1 MSAAQPF
8 PTEEPR
14 DHALDA
20 CFLGPYGEN
29 DTLLEKLLVEF
40 LRDHVY
46 WRRNFHP
53 EDPPAIATAAAHHP
67 DYLAFESRMRRELH
81 QLSAAL
87 KKSVPFHSPRYI
99 GHMASDLLLPGLA
112 AQMLT
117 LPYNPN
123 NVSEDAAPVT
133 VDMEVQAGLQLARML
148 GYPHDPARDACA
160 FGHLTSGGTM
170 ANYQALRLA
179 LALKAFPVALRAAQ
193 VPELALPADDWSA
206 FNLSHADGIALLQ
219 AWQQWLAAQAPAERT
234 HWLHRV
240 ENERIE
246 QLGLVGFF
254 AAHPSLRVPLVLA
267 PVTAHYSWSKG
278 LKLLGLGRDQLEL
291 LPTAG
296 MRLDPAAL
304 RDTLERCARER
315 QPVLMCV
322 AVLGGTEY
330 GTIDPIDAVLAARH
344 ESRRHGLD
352 FAVHVDAAWGGY
364 LATLFR
370 HEDGSLRTR
379 DEVAADYTQ
388 FPTPAVH
395 AAFAALGDTDS
406 VTVDPHKLGYL
417 PYGSGA
423 FICRDHRAMA
433 LLAERADYVFHAA
446 TPAGYLARYRSLG
459 QFIPEGS
466 KSGAAAA
473 AVYVTHRVLPLDHAH
488 FGRLPRATV
497 RAAETF
503 HARAQR
509 FALELA
515 GCVHALVPFAPDSNL
530 VCLALNPHGNASV
543 ATANAFV
550 RALHDEL
557 RCDPQQ
563 PLQLKE
569 FFGSVTSLRPEM
581 LGPAQTARIFGALGL
596 DTATLGPD
604 EDRLLILRHTLM
616 NPYLI
621 DHENGISYIDRYF
634 DFLGRRVRALHGA
647 AGLPP

>member
-8 PTEEPR
+8 DHVEPR
-14 DHALDA
+14 DHTLDA

-53 EDPPAIATAAAHHP
+53 EDPPAIGTGAAHHP

-133 VDMEVQAGLQLARML
+133 VDLEVQAGLQLARML
-148 GYPHDPARDACA
+148 GYPHDPAQEACA
-160 FGHLTSGGTM
+160 FGHLTSGGTL

-179 LALKAFPVALRAAQ
+179 LALKAFPVALRAAGA
-193 VPELALPADDWSA
+193 PELALPADDWSA
-206 FNLSHADGIALLQ
+206 FNLSTADGIALLET
-219 AWQQWLAAQAPAERT
+219 WQHWLAAQTPAQRA

-291 LPTAG
+291 LPTDG
-296 MRLDPAAL
+296 MRLNPAAL
-304 RDTLERCARER
+304 ADTLERCARER

-330 GTIDPIDAVLAARH
+330 GTIDPIDAVLAARQA
-344 ESRRHGLD
+344 SRGRGLD

-370 HEDGSLRTR
+370 NEDGSLRTR
-379 DEVAADYTQ
+379 EEVAADYVQ

-395 AAFAALGDTDS
+395 AAFAALGETDS

-423 FICRDHRAMA
+423 FICRDHRAMT

-488 FGRLPRATV
+488 FGALPRATV

-515 GCVHALVPFAPDSNL
+515 DDVHALVPFAPDSNL
-530 VCLALNPHGNASV
+530 VCLALNPCGNTSV
-543 ATANAFV
+543 AAANAFV
-550 RALHDEL
+550 RELHDTL
-557 RCDPQQ
+557 RCDPHQ
-563 PLQLKE
+563 PLQTKE
-569 FFGSVTSLRPEM
+569 FFGSVTSLRPDM
-581 LGPAQTARIFGALGL
+581 LGPVQTSRIFAALGL
-596 DTATLGPD
+596 DTASLGPD

-634 DFLGRRVRALHGA
+634 DFLGRRMRMLRGGA
-647 AGLPP
+647 TSQT

>member
-8 PTEEPR
+8 PAAEPR
-14 DHALDA
+14 DRTLDA

-29 DTLLEKLLVEF
+29 DALLEKLLVEF

-99 GHMASDLLLPGLA
+99 GHMSSDLLLPGLA

-148 GYPHDPARDACA
+148 GYPHDPSQPACA
-160 FGHLTSGGTM
+160 FGHLTSGGTL

-193 VPELALPADDWSA
+193 VPDLALPDDDWTA
-206 FNLSHADGIALLQ
+206 FNLPQAEGIALLER
-219 AWQQWLAAQAPAERT
+219 WQQWLAAQAPAERRR
-234 HWLHRV
+234 WQARV
-240 ENERIE
+240 ERERIE
-246 QLGLVGFF
+246 QHGLAGFF
-254 AAHPSLRVPLVLA
+254 AAHPALHVPCVLA

-278 LKLLGLGRDQLEL
+278 VKLLGLGRDQLEL
-291 LPTAG
+291 LPTDG

-304 RDTLERCARER
+304 RETLARCARTR
-315 QPVLMCV
+315 RSVLMCV

-330 GTIDPIDAVLAARH
+330 GTIDPIDEVLDARA
-344 ESRRHGLD
+344 ESRRAGLD

-370 HEDGSLRTR
+370 REDGGLRPR
-379 DEVAADYTQ
+379 DEVAAEYVQ

-406 VTVDPHKLGYL
+406 ATVDPHKLGYL

-433 LLAERADYVFHAA
+433 LLAERADYVFHGGAA
-446 TPAGYLARYRSLG
+446 DDYFARCRSLG

-473 AVYVTHRVLPLDHAH
+473 AVYVTHKVLPLDHAH

-497 RAAETF
+497 RAAEAF
-503 HARAQR
+503 HARAQG
-509 FALELA
+509 FALEM
-515 GCVHALVPFAPDSNL
+515 GGTVRALVPFAPDSNL
-530 VCLALNPHGNASV
+530 VCLALNPHGNTSPA
-543 ATANAFV
+543 AANAFV
-550 RALHDEL
+550 HALHDEL
-557 RCDPQQ
+557 RSDPQQ

-569 FFGSVTSLRPEM
+569 FFGSVTSLRPEL
-581 LGPAQTARIFGALGL
+581 LGATQTARIFGALGL
-596 DTATLGPD
+596 DPADAGD
-604 EDRLLILRHTLM
+604 DHLLILRHTLM

-621 DHENGISYIDRYF
+621 DRENGISYIDRYF
-634 DFLGRRVRALHGA
+634 DFLARRVRALA
-647 AGLPP
+647 AARPT